1 MVGSSRLM
9 RRRGGPAWLARGFTL
24 IELLVVVSIIA
35 LLIAILLPSL
45 KRAREQAKSA
55 VCLANLKGIGTAGN
69 TYAAGD
75 AGESSFPVHPFMG
88 LVDGALGEVEW
99 GGKAG
104 KGDVLQGGADAT
116 DFVNSLWG
124 TRNGRG
130 PATRG
135 LNPIVYKGGFTDY
148 GRPPNPGPDNAN
160 WITDAEMDLGLFKC
174 PSDRGYTGYHYESF
188 RNSRLSHYDHY
199 GNSYTANIL
208 WTVLVPNPPDCR
220 LRSNSAFL
228 KPMSRIPSPANTVYV
243 LEGAGRFAWRSN
255 YGVGDSCGGGGQT
268 TQDLNVATGWHKRDW
283 VFNVAFVDGHAA
295 TVTMNGHIK
304 PQPNLGNYPAPSDE
318 GNQRDWERYRCVT
331 IRGKDWQMDT
341 LPAPPVRTVI
351 ECGNPRGAVFGDIN

>member
-1 MVGSSRLM
+1 MLGSSRLM
-9 RRRGGPAWLARGFTL
+9 KRRGGSAWLSRGFTL

-55 VCLANLKGIGTAGN
+55 VCLASLKGIATAGN
-69 TYAAGD
+69 TFAASNSS
-75 AGESSFPVHPFMG
+75 ELSFPVHPFMG

-99 GGKAG
+99 GGKSG
-104 KGDVLQGGADAT
+104 KGDLLVGT
-116 DFVNSLWG
+116 DPYESSMWG
-124 TRNGRG
+124 TRFGRG

-135 LNPIVYKGGFTDY
+135 LNSIIYKGGFTDY
-148 GRPPNPGPDNAN
+148 QQSPGAENAN
-160 WITDAEMDLGLFKC
+160 WKNDAELKLDIFKC
-174 PSDRGYTGYHYESF
+174 PSDKGYTGYHYESF
-188 RNSRLSHYDHY
+188 KNSRLSHFEHY

-208 WTVLVPNPPDCR
+208 WTQLVPNPPDCK

-255 YGVGDSCGGGGQT
+255 YGVGDQCGGGGAT
-268 TQDLNVATGWHKRDW
+268 TEDRPVAGGWHKRDW
-283 VFNVAFVDGHAA
+283 VFNVAYVDGHAA
-295 TVTMNGHIK
+295 TITMDGHIK
-304 PQPNLGNYPAPSDE
+304 PQPNLGNYPDPSSDGLE
-318 GNQRDWERYRCVT
+318 RDYERYRCVT
-331 IRGKDWQMDT
+331 IRGKDWQLDT

-351 ECGNPRGAVFGDIN
+351 DCGNPRGAVFGNIE